1 MGSKSL
7 VDLVI
12 FDLGGTLCDGVDEAT
27 GLGNIGPINTLK
39 FSIKEVWG
47 IDPDYDVI
55 LPHMATRKLDH
66 LYKILTTPSITEEFK
81 IKHGREPTHDDAE
94 KTFNTAFKRILEI
107 DELPGRSEPF
117 DGVIDMLEGLRDKG
131 IKIGINTGYYAK
143 AVRIIMANFGHN
155 HLIDADCGAD
165 EVSLA
170 RPWPY
175 MLFKIMD
182 DLGVA
187 DVHRVMKV
195 GDVYPT
201 DFLEGYNL
209 GGFSVGLT
217 ECGFSRPASAWK
229 PITHNGRELRP
240 VDWFES
246 TLADKEALFKD
257 WLRES
262 ADNGTRL
269 PYPMVLIPHSNQLSR
284 LIDEMEQIEGLFT
297 SFV

>member
-12 FDLGGTLCDGVDEAT
+12 FDLGGTICDGIDEAT

-81 IKHGREPTHDDAE
+81 IKHGREPTHEDAE

-165 EVSLA
+165 EVSQA

-217 ECGFSRPASAWK
+217 ECGFSRPASAWE
-229 PITHNGRELRP
+229 PITLNGRELRP

-269 PYPMVLIPHSNQLSR
+269 PYPMVLIPHSNQVSK
-284 LIDEMEQIEGLFT
+284 LIDEMEQIEGLIT

>member
-1 MGSKSL
+1 MTSKSL

-12 FDLGGTLCDGVDEAT
+12 FDLGGTLCDGIDEAT
-27 GLGNIGPINTLK
+27 GLANIGPINALK
-39 FSIKEVWG
+39 FSLKEVWD

-55 LPHMATRKLDH
+55 LPHMATRKQDH
-66 LYKILTTPSITEEFK
+66 LYKILTTPSITQEFK
-81 IKHGREPTHDDAE
+81 EKHGREPTREDAE

-107 DELPGRSEPF
+107 EEMPGRSEPF
-117 DGVIDMLEGLRDKG
+117 EGVIEMFEGLRAKD
-131 IKIGINTGYYAK
+131 IKIGINTGFYSK
-143 AVRIIMANFGHN
+143 AVRIILANFGHN

-165 EVSLA
+165 EVSQA

-175 MLFKIMD
+175 MMFKIMD
-182 DLGVA
+182 DLGVS

-209 GGFSVGLT
+209 GGISVGLT
-217 ECGFSRPASAWK
+217 ECGHTRPASEWK
-229 PITHNGRELRP
+229 PIDYNGRELRP
-240 VDWFES
+240 VDWFETS
-246 TLADKEALFKD
+246 LADKEALFKE

-269 PYPMVLIPHSNQLSR
+269 PYPMVLIPHSNVLGR
-284 LIDEMEQIEGLFT
+284 LIDEMEHIEGLFS
-297 SFV
+297 SFI